1 MNLKTSRNNDDA
13 RQNLKVTF
21 RNTDYQSSP
30 KTKAYAEATRQNSQ
44 QKNMNQTNTHNM
56 NPQFAVQQRASPQR
70 NQEENNQATIIVPDT
85 QERDDA
91 TSEDQYFLFQG
102 PNQTDWGE

>member
-1 MNLKTSRNNDDA
+1 
-13 RQNLKVTF
+13 
-21 RNTDYQSSP
+21 
-30 KTKAYAEATRQNSQ
+30 
-44 QKNMNQTNTHNM
+44 M
-56 NPQFAVQQRASPQR
+56 NPQSAVQQRASPQR

-91 TSEDQYFLFQG
+91 TSKDQYFLFQG

>member
-30 KTKAYAEATRQNSQ
+30 KTKTYAEATRQNSQ

-56 NPQFAVQQRASPQR
+56 NPQSAVQQRASPQR

-91 TSEDQYFLFQG
+91 TSEDQCFLFQG